1 MSTKVIIMQTISAT
15 ELARSTRDV
24 LDRVATGGET
34 LAIERNHALIAM
46 IGPVEPSMTASQ
58 AMAGLPP
65 AMLTPVQAA
74 AWLQDSRDG
83 FEDAVVNPWG

>member
-1 MSTKVIIMQTISAT
+1 
-15 ELARSTRDV
+15 
-24 LDRVATGGET
+24 
-34 LAIERNHALIAM
+34 M

-83 FEDAVVNPWG
+83 FEDAGRLAAGVRSCILLAKSKT